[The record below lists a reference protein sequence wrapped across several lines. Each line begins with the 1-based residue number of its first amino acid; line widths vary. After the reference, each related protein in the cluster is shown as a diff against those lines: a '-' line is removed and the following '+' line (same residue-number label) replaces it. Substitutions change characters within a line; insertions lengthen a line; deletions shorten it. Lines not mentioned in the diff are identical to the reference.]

1 MISEK
6 LIDYGLA
13 STTSHPLTVEVIDHG
28 PGIWGNVATGL
39 ITGLLT
45 GGVTLAGIWLAH
57 WFTLRRERT
66 AAEEKL
72 ARERYFIATELIFEL
87 ERFAEECARVARDD
101 GELVPPAVGAQEERE
116 ATVIQPKINLD
127 DATGDWRVLPPL
139 LMYRI
144 RELPVLQGEANRM
157 IRYAG
162 ENDSPP
168 DYSDYFRERQYQ
180 YARLGLKAAIQAKR
194 LCRLSGLPD
203 TRLNATQW
211 SAQPVLWEVWRI
223 ARHRIAKEA
232 IDNRDFRDTEF
243 EDMAP

>member
-1 MISEK
+1 MTVIFSSAV
-6 LIDYGLA
+6 GLA
-13 STTSHPLTVEVIDHG
+13 NPVTVQVINQG

-39 ITGLLT
+39 ITAGAAIVAVMLT
-45 GGVTLAGIWLAH
+45 H
-57 WFTLRRERT
+57 RFTLRREKQ
-66 AAEEKL
+66 ASEENRW
-72 ARERYFIATELIFEL
+72 REEHFIATELVFML
-87 ERFAEECARVARDD
+87 ERFAEECARVAMDD
-101 GELVPPAVGAQEERE
+101 GELVPPAPGKQCERE
-116 ATVIQPKINLD
+116 PTVEEPKINLD
-127 DATGDWRVLPPL
+127 GITGDWRVLDPL
-139 LMYRI
+139 LMFRI

-162 ENDSPP
+162 ENDDSPP
-168 DYSDYFRERQYQ
+168 DYSEYFHERQYQ

-232 IDNRDFRDTEF
+232 IDNRDFRDAEF